1 MVMFINRAPCRGG
14 GQWFWV
20 EDIQLL
26 SVHTGRQ
33 RIYVS
38 LKRNVKKITEK

>member
-1 MVMFINRAPCRGG
+1 MMIVMNEAPCPEDE
-14 GQWFWV
+14 QWFWV

-26 SVHTGRQ
+26 SAYTGHQ

-38 LKRNVKKITEK
+38 LK